1 MLEINPETVCLVIAK
16 AKEFHAKEAVVIPDE
31 TLSLGEYWAR
41 QVLADH
47 VEDLTFLEVGAA
59 IDDLEPDQQIGLVA
73 LMWLGRGDYS
83 KDQWEAA
90 CTDARAEIEAGQ
102 MPRTA
107 DYLMA
112 TPLVASYLAEGL
124 SLLGF
129 VCED

>member
-31 TLSLGEYWAR
+31 PLSPGEDWAR

-47 VEDLTFLEVGAA
+47 DDDLTYQEVGAA
-59 IDDLEPDQQIGLVA
+59 IDDLEPDQQIALVA

-112 TPLVASYLAEGL
+112 MPLVASYLEEGL
-124 SLLGF
+124 SLLGYD
-129 VCED
+129 CED